1 MPKQETS
8 LICKSI
14 AFLFAFVAAVCAK
27 DAKVDFEKEI
37 KPIFAKYCGHC
48 HGPEAMEA
56 GLRTDDATTS
66 LDVLENSKKWKKI
79 LEMLEFGAMPPEGEE
94 KPTAEERTRVIGY
107 LESTLFDIDC
117 KEVKDPGRVT
127 IRRLNRLEYNNTIRD
142 LLGLDLDLA
151 SGFPSDDVGEGFDNI
166 GDVLTLPPLLFEKY
180 MDAAEKV
187 ASTAILDF
195 DPESPPSKK
204 VAQTDLK
211 LKGAV
216 QRGTQIAFTSVG
228 EAGWI
233 SELNFSGVYR
243 IKVMAGATQAG
254 DDVAKLVL
262 YADGK
267 KLKEYPVA
275 NEPINLKPVV
285 HSIKLEP
292 GDHAFQVRFEKDF
305 YDPKNADPKKR
316 DRNLYIGDVFIE
328 GPIDLNREQLPDV
341 HKRFV
346 TAYPGE
352 DTTVV
357 AAATKV
363 LQPFI
368 SRAFRRLVTAEETAP
383 YASLVDLAVRR
394 GERYEQGLQVALT
407 AVLVSPQFLFRIE
420 RSAEPDNPE
429 KVVEVNDYQLASR
442 LSYFIW
448 SSTPDDEL
456 LALAYDGRL
465 SKPEILRGQVK
476 RMLADPRVQGLVD
489 GFASQ
494 WLNLRNLEDVTPDPN
509 VFPDFND
516 GLKVAMQRETEL
528 FFKTVMQD
536 DLPVTAFLTGKFT
549 WVNEQLASHYG
560 IEGISGEEFQ
570 RVSLKDTQRAGV
582 ITQGSILTL
591 TSNPNRT
598 SPVKRGKW
606 IMENILGTAPPDPP
620 ADVPEI
626 EAAKKSLPDASFREQ
641 LELHRESAVCASCH
655 RSMDPLGFGF
665 ENFDAIGRW
674 RTKDGEFEID
684 ASGKLPEGGDFS
696 GPMEL
701 IEILEKQKAQFADSL
716 ARKML
721 VFALGRGLEY
731 YDECVIKEIT
741 AEMEKQEYR
750 FSSLVL
756 GIVTSDAFLQRRGEG
771 KKK

>member
-1 MPKQETS
+1 M
-8 LICKSI
+8 
-14 AFLFAFVAAVCAK
+14 
-27 DAKVDFEKEI
+27 
-37 KPIFAKYCGHC
+37 
-48 HGPEAMEA
+48 
-56 GLRTDDATTS
+56 
-66 LDVLENSKKWKKI
+66 
-79 LEMLEFGAMPPEGEE
+79 
-94 KPTAEERTRVIGY
+94 
-107 LESTLFDIDC
+107 
-117 KEVKDPGRVT
+117 
-127 IRRLNRLEYNNTIRD
+127 
-142 LLGLDLDLA
+142 
-151 SGFPSDDVGEGFDNI
+151 
-166 GDVLTLPPLLFEKY
+166 
-180 MDAAEKV
+180 
-187 ASTAILDF
+187 
-195 DPESPPSKK
+195 
-204 VAQTDLK
+204 
-211 LKGAV
+211 
-216 QRGTQIAFTSVG
+216 
-228 EAGWI
+228 
-233 SELNFSGVYR
+233 
-243 IKVMAGATQAG
+243 
-254 DDVAKLVL
+254 
-262 YADGK
+262 
-267 KLKEYPVA
+267 
-275 NEPINLKPVV
+275 
-285 HSIKLEP
+285 
-292 GDHAFQVRFEKDF
+292 
-305 YDPKNADPKKR
+305 
-316 DRNLYIGDVFIE
+316 
-328 GPIDLNREQLPDV
+328 
-341 HKRFV
+341 
-346 TAYPGE
+346 
-352 DTTVV
+352 
-357 AAATKV
+357 
-363 LQPFI
+363 
-368 SRAFRRLVTAEETAP
+368 TAEETAP

>member
-1 MPKQETS
+1 MSNQLTN
-8 LICKSI
+8 LICTVCLSLL
-14 AFLFAFVAAVCAK
+14 AFAAPLCAK

-37 KPIFAKYCGHC
+37 KPIFVTYCGHC
-48 HGPEAMEA
+48 HGSETMEA
-56 GLRTDDATTS
+56 GLRTDDAASS

-79 LEMLEFGAMPPEGEE
+79 LEMLEFGVMPPEGEE
-94 KPTAEERTRVIGY
+94 KPTAEERTKVIGY
-107 LESTLFDIDC
+107 LESTLYDIDC

-151 SGFPSDDVGEGFDNI
+151 AGFPSDDVGEGFDNI

-187 ASTAILDF
+187 AASAILDF

-204 VAQTDLK
+204 VPQSDLL
-211 LKGAV
+211 LKGAA
-216 QRGTQIAFTSVG
+216 QRGAQIVFASVG

-233 SELNFSGVYR
+233 SDLSFGGVYR

-267 KLKEYPVA
+267 KLKEYPVV
-275 NEPINLKPVV
+275 NEPANLKPVI

-292 GDHAFQVRFEKDF
+292 GKHAFQVRFEKDF

-316 DRNLYIGDVFIE
+316 DRNLYVGDMFIE
-328 GPIDLNREQLPDV
+328 GPIDLDRDQLPNV

-346 TAYPGE
+346 TAYPSE
-352 DTTVV
+352 DTSVK
-357 AAATKV
+357 AAATQV

-368 SRAFRRLVTAEETAP
+368 SRAFRRLVTAEQIAP
-383 YASLVDLAVRR
+383 YASLVELAVSR

-420 RSAEPDNPE
+420 GSAEPDNPN
-429 KVVEVNDYQLASR
+429 KVVEVNHYQLASR

-465 SKPEILRGQVK
+465 SKPEVLSGQVK
-476 RMLADPRVQGLVD
+476 RMLADPRSQGLVD

-494 WLNLRNLEDVTPDPN
+494 WLNLRNLEDITPDPK

-516 GLKVAMQRETEL
+516 DLKVLMQRETEL
-528 FFKTVMQD
+528 FFKTVVDD
-536 DLPVTAFLTGKFT
+536 DLPVTTFLTGKFT
-549 WVNEQLASHYG
+549 WVNEKLASHYG
-560 IEGISGEEFQ
+560 IDGISGEVFQ
-570 RVSLKDTQRAGV
+570 RVSLEDTQRAGV
-582 ITQGSILTL
+582 ITQGSVLTL

-655 RSMDPLGFGF
+655 RTMDPLGFGF

-674 RTKDGEFEID
+674 RAKDGEFDID
-684 ASGKLPEGGDFS
+684 ASGKLPEGGDFA

-701 IEILEKQKAQFADSL
+701 IEILEKQKGQFADSL

-731 YDECVIKEIT
+731 YDDCVINEIT
-741 AEMEKQEYR
+741 AEMQKQDYR

-756 GIVTSDAFLQRRGEG
+756 GIVTSDAFLHRRGEG

>member
-14 AFLFAFVAAVCAK
+14 AFLFAFVAPVCAK

-187 ASTAILDF
+187 ASSAILDF

-204 VAQTDLK
+204 VPQTDLK

-346 TAYPGE
+346 TA
-352 DTTVV
+352 
-357 AAATKV
+357 
-363 LQPFI
+363 
-368 SRAFRRLVTAEETAP
+368 
-383 YASLVDLAVRR
+383 
-394 GERYEQGLQVALT
+394 
-407 AVLVSPQFLFRIE
+407 
-420 RSAEPDNPE
+420 
-429 KVVEVNDYQLASR
+429 
-442 LSYFIW
+442 
-448 SSTPDDEL
+448 
-456 LALAYDGRL
+456 
-465 SKPEILRGQVK
+465 
-476 RMLADPRVQGLVD
+476 
-489 GFASQ
+489 
-494 WLNLRNLEDVTPDPN
+494 
-509 VFPDFND
+509 
-516 GLKVAMQRETEL
+516 
-528 FFKTVMQD
+528 
-536 DLPVTAFLTGKFT
+536 
-549 WVNEQLASHYG
+549 
-560 IEGISGEEFQ
+560 
-570 RVSLKDTQRAGV
+570 
-582 ITQGSILTL
+582 
-591 TSNPNRT
+591 
-598 SPVKRGKW
+598 
-606 IMENILGTAPPDPP
+606 
-620 ADVPEI
+620 
-626 EAAKKSLPDASFREQ
+626 
-641 LELHRESAVCASCH
+641 
-655 RSMDPLGFGF
+655 
-665 ENFDAIGRW
+665 
-674 RTKDGEFEID
+674 
-684 ASGKLPEGGDFS
+684 
-696 GPMEL
+696 
-701 IEILEKQKAQFADSL
+701 
-716 ARKML
+716 
-721 VFALGRGLEY
+721 
-731 YDECVIKEIT
+731 
-741 AEMEKQEYR
+741 
-750 FSSLVL
+750 
-756 GIVTSDAFLQRRGEG
+756 
-771 KKK
+771 

>member
-1 MPKQETS
+1 M
-8 LICKSI
+8 
-14 AFLFAFVAAVCAK
+14 FV
-27 DAKVDFEKEI
+27 
-37 KPIFAKYCGHC
+37 
-48 HGPEAMEA
+48 
-56 GLRTDDATTS
+56 
-66 LDVLENSKKWKKI
+66 
-79 LEMLEFGAMPPEGEE
+79 
-94 KPTAEERTRVIGY
+94 
-107 LESTLFDIDC
+107 
-117 KEVKDPGRVT
+117 
-127 IRRLNRLEYNNTIRD
+127 
-142 LLGLDLDLA
+142 
-151 SGFPSDDVGEGFDNI
+151 
-166 GDVLTLPPLLFEKY
+166 
-180 MDAAEKV
+180 
-187 ASTAILDF
+187 
-195 DPESPPSKK
+195 
-204 VAQTDLK
+204 
-211 LKGAV
+211 
-216 QRGTQIAFTSVG
+216 
-228 EAGWI
+228 
-233 SELNFSGVYR
+233 
-243 IKVMAGATQAG
+243 
-254 DDVAKLVL
+254 
-262 YADGK
+262 
-267 KLKEYPVA
+267 
-275 NEPINLKPVV
+275 
-285 HSIKLEP
+285 
-292 GDHAFQVRFEKDF
+292 
-305 YDPKNADPKKR
+305 
-316 DRNLYIGDVFIE
+316 E
-328 GPIDLNREQLPDV
+328 GPIDLNRDQLPDV

-346 TAYPGE
+346 TAYPSDE
-352 DTTVV
+352 TSVTV
-357 AAATKV
+357 AATKV

-383 YASLVDLAVRR
+383 YANLVDLAVSR
-394 GERYEQGLQVALT
+394 GERYEQGLQVALS

-420 RSAEPDNPE
+420 RSAEPDNPK
-429 KVVEVNDYQLASR
+429 KVVELNDYQLASR

-456 LALAYDGRL
+456 LALAFDGRL

-476 RMLADPRVQGLVD
+476 RMLADPRSQGLVD
-489 GFASQ
+489 GFANQ

-509 VFPDFND
+509 VFPGFND
-516 GLKVAMQRETEL
+516 ELKVAMQRETEL
-528 FFKTVMQD
+528 FFKTVMDD

-560 IEGISGEEFQ
+560 IDGVSGEEFQ
-570 RVSLKDTQRAGV
+570 RVSLNDTQRAGV

-626 EAAKKSLPDASFREQ
+626 EAAKESLPDASFREQ
-641 LELHRESAVCASCH
+641 LELHRESPVCASCH

-665 ENFDAIGRW
+665 ENFDAVGRW

-684 ASGKLPEGGDFS
+684 ASGKLPEGGDFA

-741 AEMEKQEYR
+741 TEMEKQEYR

>member
-1 MPKQETS
+1 
-8 LICKSI
+8 
-14 AFLFAFVAAVCAK
+14 
-27 DAKVDFEKEI
+27 
-37 KPIFAKYCGHC
+37 
-48 HGPEAMEA
+48 
-56 GLRTDDATTS
+56 
-66 LDVLENSKKWKKI
+66 
-79 LEMLEFGAMPPEGEE
+79 
-94 KPTAEERTRVIGY
+94 
-107 LESTLFDIDC
+107 
-117 KEVKDPGRVT
+117 
-127 IRRLNRLEYNNTIRD
+127 
-142 LLGLDLDLA
+142 
-151 SGFPSDDVGEGFDNI
+151 
-166 GDVLTLPPLLFEKY
+166 
-180 MDAAEKV
+180 
-187 ASTAILDF
+187 
-195 DPESPPSKK
+195 
-204 VAQTDLK
+204 
-211 LKGAV
+211 
-216 QRGTQIAFTSVG
+216 
-228 EAGWI
+228 
-233 SELNFSGVYR
+233 
-243 IKVMAGATQAG
+243 
-254 DDVAKLVL
+254 
-262 YADGK
+262 
-267 KLKEYPVA
+267 
-275 NEPINLKPVV
+275 
-285 HSIKLEP
+285 
-292 GDHAFQVRFEKDF
+292 
-305 YDPKNADPKKR
+305 
-316 DRNLYIGDVFIE
+316 
-328 GPIDLNREQLPDV
+328 
-341 HKRFV
+341 
-346 TAYPGE
+346 
-352 DTTVV
+352 
-357 AAATKV
+357 
-363 LQPFI
+363 
-368 SRAFRRLVTAEETAP
+368 
-383 YASLVDLAVRR
+383 
-394 GERYEQGLQVALT
+394 
-407 AVLVSPQFLFRIE
+407 
-420 RSAEPDNPE
+420 
-429 KVVEVNDYQLASR
+429 
-442 LSYFIW
+442 
-448 SSTPDDEL
+448 
-456 LALAYDGRL
+456 
-465 SKPEILRGQVK
+465 
-476 RMLADPRVQGLVD
+476 LADPRVQGLVD

-701 IEILEKQKAQFADSL
+701 IEILEKQKTQFADSL

>member
-1 MPKQETS
+1 
-8 LICKSI
+8 
-14 AFLFAFVAAVCAK
+14 
-27 DAKVDFEKEI
+27 
-37 KPIFAKYCGHC
+37 
-48 HGPEAMEA
+48 MEA
-56 GLRTDDATTS
+56 GLRTDNASTS
-66 LDVLENSKKWKKI
+66 LDVLEDSKKWKKI
-79 LEMLEFGAMPPEGEE
+79 LEMLEFGAMPPAGEE
-94 KPTAEERTRVIGY
+94 KPDVSERARIVGY

-117 KEVKDPGRVT
+117 DEVKDPGRVT
-127 IRRLNRLEYNNTIRD
+127 VRRLNRLEYNNTIRD
-142 LLGLDLDLA
+142 LLGLDLDLSA
-151 SGFPSDDVGEGFDNI
+151 GFPSDDVGEGFDNI

-187 ASTAILDF
+187 AMSAILDF
-195 DPESPPSKK
+195 DPKQPPSRKIVHDK
-204 VAQTDLK
+204 MNF
-211 LKGAV
+211 KGSV
-216 QRGTQIAFTSVG
+216 TRGSQILFASVG

-233 SELNFSGVYR
+233 SDLQFSGVYR
-243 IKVMAGATQAG
+243 IRIMAGATQAG
-254 DDVAKLVL
+254 DDVCKLAL

-267 KLKEYPVA
+267 KLKDYPVV
-275 NEPINLKPVV
+275 NEPSNLKPIV

-292 GDHAFQVRFEKDF
+292 GKHVFQIRFEKDF

-316 DRNLYIGDVFIE
+316 DRNLYFGDVFVE
-328 GPIDLNREQLPDV
+328 GPVDLDRGQLPEV

-346 TAYPGE
+346 TAYPNE
-352 DTTVV
+352 DTTVKQ
-357 AAATKV
+357 AAIKV

-368 SRAFRRLVTAEETAP
+368 SRAFRRFVNKEEVEP
-383 YASLVDLAVRR
+383 YANLVELAVSR
-394 GERYEQGLQVALT
+394 GERYEQGLQVALS
-407 AVLVSPQFLFRIE
+407 AVLVSPRFLFRIE
-420 RSAEPDNPE
+420 GTEEPDNPN
-429 KVVEVNDYQLASR
+429 KVIEVDDYQLASR

-448 SSTPDDEL
+448 CSTPDDEL

-465 SKPEILRGQVK
+465 SKPEVLEAQVV
-476 RMLADPRVQGLVD
+476 RMLADPKSEGLVH

-494 WLNLRNLEDVTPDPN
+494 WLNLRNLADVTPDPN

-516 GLKVAMQRETEL
+516 DLRVSMQRETEL
-528 FFKTVMQD
+528 FFKTVMD
-536 DLPVTAFLTGKFT
+536 ENLPVTAFLNGKFT
-549 WVNEQLASHYG
+549 WVNEVLANHYE
-560 IEGISGEEFQ
+560 IEGVSGEEFQ
-570 RVSLKDTQRAGV
+570 RVSLQDTQRAGV

-626 EAAKKSLPDASFREQ
+626 EAAKKSLPEASFREQ
-641 LELHRESAVCASCH
+641 LELHRESATCASCH

-674 RTKDGEFEID
+674 RTKDGEFDID
-684 ASGKLPEGGDFS
+684 ASGKLPEGGEFQ
-696 GPMEL
+696 GPIDL
-701 IEILEKQKAQFADSL
+701 IGILEKQKAQFADAL

-731 YDECVIKEIT
+731 YDECVIKDIT
-741 AEMEKQEYR
+741 AEMQKQQYR